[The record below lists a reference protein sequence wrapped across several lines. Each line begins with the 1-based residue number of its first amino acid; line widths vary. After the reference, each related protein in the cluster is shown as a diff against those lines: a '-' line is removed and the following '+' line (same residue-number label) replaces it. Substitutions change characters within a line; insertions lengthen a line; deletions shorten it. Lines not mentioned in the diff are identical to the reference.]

1 MLIDLAL
8 TFTIA
13 GITIGILN
21 VAHWLIFRA

>member
-8 TFTIA
+8 TLILA
-13 GITIGILN
+13 GLTIGILN

>member
-8 TFTIA
+8 TLILA
-13 GITIGILN
+13 GLTIGFLN

>member
-8 TFTIA
+8 TFISA
-13 GITIGILN
+13 GLTIGILN